1 MLGKNIKD
9 AKIIPYF
16 FRREMKKNLGLLQ
29 IKWQKLAYCRYAFKN
44 IIYTLAFYF
53 ILNCTQGSIGNSMT
67 EKAFV
72 LQRVISIYNTSL
84 SSVTPL
90 FYIYDDQGDSNLL
103 SFDLISNSI
112 TYTVTFGNSSDLYL
126 ESYSMYLSK
135 SSDVLARDIGKH
147 AGDNIITENPNTTS
161 NVLTE
166 KFYSNSI
173 PAPIQLG
180 SLGTGEDTQ
189 GKFLQKTISPSLQV
203 PRGVLTKGY
212 FIFKP
217 SIPISITTG
226 GVTKSFSVNVST
238 TGFLFTF
245 ECPIAHQGFQ
255 ENKIL
260 LRAKISDMFKDTG
273 TSKPIHEAYTVG
285 SITTSV
291 LSSFQTAFAAS
302 GFVNQY
308 NCVKK

>member
-1 MLGKNIKD
+1 MSKFSFFQ
-9 AKIIPYF
+9 AYF
-16 FRREMKKNLGLLQ
+16 AILILF
-29 IKWQKLAYCRYAFKN
+29 
-44 IIYTLAFYF
+44 F
-53 ILNCTQGSIGNSMT
+53 INCTQGSIGNSMT

-103 SFDLISNSI
+103 SFESISNSI
-112 TYTVTFGNSSDLYL
+112 TYTVTFGNNSDLYL

-135 SSDVLARDIGKH
+135 SSDILARGIGKH
-147 AGDNIITENPNTTS
+147 AGDNIITENPSTTS
-161 NVLTE
+161 AVLTE

-173 PAPIQLG
+173 SAPIQLNG
-180 SLGTGEDTQ
+180 LGTGEDTQ
-189 GKFLQKTISPSLQV
+189 GKFLQKTISPSLQA
-203 PRGVLTKGY
+203 PRGILTKGY

-226 GVTKSFSVNVST
+226 GVTKSFSVNLST

-245 ECPIAHQGFQ
+245 ECPIPHQGLQ

-260 LRAKISDMFKDTG
+260 LRAKISDMFKDTR
-273 TSKPIHEAYTVG
+273 TAKPISEAYTAG
-285 SITTSV
+285 SITTPV
-291 LSSFQTAFAAS
+291 LASFQTAFAAS

>member
-1 MLGKNIKD
+1 MSKFSLFQ
-9 AKIIPYF
+9 AYF
-16 FRREMKKNLGLLQ
+16 AILILF
-29 IKWQKLAYCRYAFKN
+29 
-44 IIYTLAFYF
+44 F
-53 ILNCTQGSIGNSMT
+53 INCTQGSIGNSMT

-103 SFDLISNSI
+103 SFESISNSI
-112 TYTVTFGNSSDLYL
+112 TYTVTFGNNSDLYL

-135 SSDVLARDIGKH
+135 SSDILARGIGKH
-147 AGDNIITENPNTTS
+147 AGDNIITENPSTTS
-161 NVLTE
+161 AVLTE

-173 PAPIQLG
+173 PAPIQLNG
-180 SLGTGEDTQ
+180 LGTGEDTQ
-189 GKFLQKTISPSLQV
+189 GKFLQKTISPSLQA
-203 PRGVLTKGY
+203 PRGILTKGY

-226 GVTKSFSVNVST
+226 GVTKSFSVNLST

-245 ECPIAHQGFQ
+245 ECPIPHQGLQ

-260 LRAKISDMFKDTG
+260 LRAKISDMFKDTR
-273 TSKPIHEAYTVG
+273 TAKPISEAYTAG
-285 SITTSV
+285 SITTPV
-291 LSSFQTAFAAS
+291 LASFQTAFAAS